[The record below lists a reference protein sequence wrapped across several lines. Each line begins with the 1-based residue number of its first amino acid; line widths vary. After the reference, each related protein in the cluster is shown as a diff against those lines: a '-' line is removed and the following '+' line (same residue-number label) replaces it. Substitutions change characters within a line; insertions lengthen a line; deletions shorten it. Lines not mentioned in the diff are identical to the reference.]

1 VTQGVINLKKGES
14 NKMTNLFV
22 RIKNT
27 VLADLHEAL
36 DQKERSN
43 PIALLN
49 QYLRE
54 CEQETE
60 KVRKLVERQYRL
72 KEEFTREYNQALE
85 LAEKRK
91 KQAEIASNAGET
103 ELYQF
108 ALAEQQQYD
117 ERILRLKELLVQSD
131 KQLVELEQKYEEM
144 KHKLKDMN
152 IRRLELMGRENV
164 TRAQNKMNLVLD
176 NQSYSSKSYSKF
188 QEIETYLDRL
198 EQQVNSS
205 FYRNTID
212 ARIADLE
219 KQNHE
224 KKDETS
230 SIS

>member
-1 VTQGVINLKKGES
+1 
-14 NKMTNLFV
+14 MANLFT

-27 VLADLHEAL
+27 ILADLHNVL
-36 DQKERSN
+36 DEKEQKN

-60 KVRKLVERQYRL
+60 KVRKLLERQYNL
-72 KEEFTREYNQALE
+72 KDEFTREYQNAVSF
-85 LAEKRK
+85 AAKRK
-91 KQAEIASNAGET
+91 SQAEIAANANET

-108 ALAEQQQYD
+108 ALNEQKQYE
-117 ERILRLKELLVQSD
+117 ERASRLKESMDAAGRQLLD
-131 KQLVELEQKYEEM
+131 LEQKYEVM

-164 TRAQNKMNLVLD
+164 SRAQHKMNTVLD
-176 NQSYSSKSYSKF
+176 NQAYSSKSYSRF
-188 QEIETYLDRL
+188 QEIESYLDRL
-198 EQQVNSS
+198 EQQVDSS
-205 FYRNTID
+205 YYRSTID
-212 ARIADLE
+212 ARIAQLE
-219 KQNHE
+219 KQKAFPDL

>member
-1 VTQGVINLKKGES
+1 MANLL
-14 NKMTNLFV
+14 T

-27 VLADLHEAL
+27 ILADLHGAL
-36 DQKERSN
+36 DQKEQKN

-60 KVRKLVERQYRL
+60 KVRKLLERQYRL
-72 KEEFTREYNQALE
+72 KDEFTREYQYAAE
-85 LAEKRK
+85 LAAKRK
-91 KQAEIASNAGET
+91 SQSDIAANANET
-103 ELYQF
+103 ELSQF
-108 ALAEQQQYD
+108 AANEQQQYE
-117 ERILRLKELLVQSD
+117 ERAVRLKELMNQAD
-131 KQLVELEQKYEEM
+131 RQLVDLEQKYEEM

-164 TRAQNKMNLVLD
+164 SRAQSKMNTVLD
-176 NQSYSSKSYSKF
+176 NQAYSNHSYSRF
-188 QEIETYLDRL
+188 QEIESYLDRL

-205 FYRNTID
+205 YYRNTID
-212 ARIADLE
+212 ARIAQLE
-219 KQNHE
+219 KQNNRLDL

>member
-1 VTQGVINLKKGES
+1 
-14 NKMTNLFV
+14 MANLFT

-27 VLADLHEAL
+27 ILADLHNVL
-36 DQKERSN
+36 DEKEQKN

-60 KVRKLVERQYRL
+60 KVRKLLERQYRL
-72 KEEFTREYNQALE
+72 KDEFSREYRNAAA

-91 KQAEIASNAGET
+91 SQAEIAANANET

-108 ALAEQQQYD
+108 ALNEQQQYE
-117 ERILRLKELLVQSD
+117 ERASRLKESMDAASRQLLD
-131 KQLVELEQKYEEM
+131 LEQKYEVM

-164 TRAQNKMNLVLD
+164 SRAQHKMNTVLD
-176 NQSYSSKSYSKF
+176 NGAYSSKSYSRF
-188 QEIETYLDRL
+188 QEIESYLDRL
-198 EQQVNSS
+198 EQQVDSS
-205 FYRNTID
+205 YYRSTID
-212 ARIADLE
+212 ARIAQLE
-219 KQNHE
+219 KQKTFPDL

>member
-1 VTQGVINLKKGES
+1 
-14 NKMTNLFV
+14 MTNLFA

-36 DQKERSN
+36 DQKERKN

-60 KVRKLVERQYRL
+60 KVRKLLERQYRL

-91 KQAEIASNAGET
+91 KQAEIASNAGEV

-108 ALAEQQQYD
+108 AIAEQQQYD

-131 KQLVELEQKYEEM
+131 KQLVDLEQKYEEM

-212 ARIADLE
+212 ARIAGLE